1 MSYQILSRKYRPQTF
16 AEVVGQGHVTRTLSN
31 AIAANRLA
39 QAYLFSGPRGV
50 GKTTTARIVAKALNC
65 MAFTAPTPTP
75 CGACDSCRDITAGA
89 SMDVLEIDG
98 ASNTGVDN
106 IRDLRE
112 QVKYVPLQSRYKVY
126 IIDEVHMLSTAA
138 FNALLKTLE
147 EPPPHLLFVFA
158 TTEAQKILPTILS
171 RCQHFHFKRVGR
183 LEMIAQITQIAAR
196 EGIAIGERALS
207 LVAKAS
213 EGSVRDALSLV
224 DQVVA
229 YGGAEVREEDV
240 VAILGVVDREGF
252 AMLTR
257 AIRDKDGPGA
267 IAAVRALL
275 DHGHDVKL
283 LCADLVEY
291 VRHLTM
297 LKLGSD
303 PAAVIDLP
311 KDEVD
316 ELAAVAASFELDELQ
331 RLFAVFTQAQEEI
344 RFAFYPPFTLEM
356 ALVKATRV
364 VPLEPIERLVARVEA
379 LRAGGE
385 PPGREPERR
394 VQTAAASSAAPV
406 AKASTVSTVG
416 RDAPTPPPAL
426 APDIENLWQRA
437 MKRAMDEKPHLGSY
451 LEAGRVRGGGGGEV
465 VLEYDSSHVVFG
477 EMVSKEENR
486 AYIARLLRD
495 LAQRDVAFRVS
506 ASPGPPRE
514 GRADE
519 RAAGGTGR
527 TSSRE
532 SPSRRQVV
540 SEALAHPLV
549 KEALDV
555 FGGEVMEVKD
565 MKRATP

>member
-31 AIAANRLA
+31 AIASNRLA

-50 GKTTTARIVAKALNC
+50 GKTTTARIIAKALNC
-65 MAFTAPTPTP
+65 MAFPAPTSTP
-75 CGACDSCRDITAGA
+75 CGACDSCRDVTAGA

-126 IIDEVHMLSTAA
+126 IIDEVHMLSNAA

-147 EPPPHLLFVFA
+147 EPPPHLLFIFA

-183 LEMIAQITQIAAR
+183 LEMIAQINQIAAK
-196 EGIAIGERALS
+196 EGITIGERALS

-252 AMLTR
+252 ATLTR
-257 AIRDKDGPGA
+257 AIRDKDAAGA

-316 ELAAVAASFELDELQ
+316 ELAAAAASLELDELQ

-356 ALVKATRV
+356 ALVKATRI
-364 VPLEPIERLVARVEA
+364 VPLEPIERLIARVEA

-394 VQTAAASSAAPV
+394 APTAAVSGAAPV
-406 AKASTVSTVG
+406 VKASTVSMAG
-416 RDAPTPPPAL
+416 LDAPTPPPAL
-426 APDIENLWQRA
+426 AADIENLWQRA
-437 MKRAMDEKPHLGSY
+437 MQRAMDEKPHLGSY
-451 LEAGRVRGGGGGEV
+451 LEAGRVRGGGGDEV
-465 VLEYDSSHVVFG
+465 VLEYDSNHVVFG

-486 AYIARLLRD
+486 TYIARLLRD
-495 LAQRDVAFRVS
+495 LSQRDVAFRVS
-506 ASPGPPRE
+506 ASPGPARE
-514 GRADE
+514 GRPAG
-519 RAAGGTGR
+519 AAGR
-527 TSSRE
+527 PPAPRE

-540 SEALAHPLV
+540 SEAMAHPLV
-549 KEALDV
+549 KEVLDV